1 MSAGVLRLAHGD
13 LATPA
18 FLPDAT
24 YGVVRAVDAE
34 DLERCGVPAVVM
46 STFHLMQHPGSS
58 TVRALGGL
66 HRLTGWRGPIVT
78 DSGGFQA
85 YSLVRQNPRQGA
97 LTSKGIAFQ
106 PEGAKRPFQLTPEKT
121 VQLQVAYGADVVVC
135 LDDCRHPDE
144 PESEQAISV
153 ARTIDWARRGK
164 AEFERL
170 MAQPRR
176 DKGRPLLFAVVQG
189 GASRELRRRCAD
201 ELLSI
206 GFDGFGYGG
215 WPLSGSGELLI
226 EMLAYT
232 RELIPSELPLHAL
245 GVGHP
250 ESVARC
256 AALGYD
262 LFDSALPTRDARHG
276 RLYALDGAIRP
287 DASGWLDYVYV
298 QDERHS
304 KAVGPVYPGCPCF
317 VCARYPLA
325 YLRHL
330 FKTGDVLFQR
340 LATAHNL
347 AFMAG
352 LMAAL
357 RG

>member
-1 MSAGVLRLAHGD
+1 
-13 LATPA
+13 
-18 FLPDAT
+18 
-24 YGVVRAVDAE
+24 
-34 DLERCGVPAVVM
+34 
-46 STFHLMQHPGSS
+46 MQHPGSS

-66 HRLTGWRGPIVT
+66 HRMTGWRGPIVT

-97 LTSKGIAFQ
+97 LTSKGITFQ
-106 PEGAKRPFQLTPEKT
+106 PEGARRPFQLTPEKT
-121 VQLQVAYGADVVVC
+121 VQLQLAYGADVVIC

-153 ARTIDWARRGK
+153 ARTIDWSRRGK

-176 DKGRPLLFAVVQG
+176 DRDAPRPLLFAVVQG
-189 GASRELRRRCAD
+189 GASRELRRRCAE
-201 ELLSI
+201 ELLPL

-232 RELIPSELPLHAL
+232 RELIPAALPLHVF

-256 AALGYD
+256 AALGYG

-276 RLYALDGAIRP
+276 RLYALDGPVRS
-287 DASGWLDYVYV
+287 DASGWLGYVYV

-304 KAVGPVYPGCPCF
+304 KADGPVYPGCPCF

-330 FKTGDVLFQR
+330 FKSGDVLFQR

-347 AFMAG
+347 TFMAS
-352 LMAAL
+352 LMALL